1 VEKNRL
7 GSGLE
12 PEEPTVWIR
21 KSDKDRQTGRGTP
34 VPTQIV
40 GNEEF
45 DPMPQTADQLRVE
58 QRIFELA
65 DQYSRK
71 LGMSRRAF
79 LQTSG
84 GMAVSFMA
92 MNEVFGPAF
101 LVSEAEA
108 AEPAATREMWPKKE
122 FILDLQTH
130 HVNDSMPGPLGFR
143 MMTGKLGLN
152 PALTA
157 ERPAPDSLH
166 RGNYV
171 KEIFFDSDTVM
182 ACISGAAIGPP
193 AGYVLSS
200 EELARTRNLVNEM
213 AGSRRML
220 CHGIGTPNNPNW
232 IEDAERQVK
241 ELKIDAWKFYTG
253 DPVGPWRHDDEKV
266 AYPFY
271 ERSLKLGVK
280 NICTH
285 KGLPIPG
292 PGKDFFRPD
301 DMVKAAKDWP
311 DINWIVFHSGMKHMM
326 TQVPAGETGIDADGN
341 IPWTTDFCRQIKAS
355 GVTNIYLELGAV
367 FGHSVVTHPE
377 VCGHL
382 LGQVIAAVGADHVI
396 WGTDSIWWG
405 SPQWQIEAFRRF
417 QIPESLQTKFGYRP
431 LSAQDR
437 EQIFGLN
444 SARLFHINVKEARKA
459 LPADALSQMKVAYEA
474 EGAAPSMTQYGWVAA
489 V

>member
-1 VEKNRL
+1 M
-7 GSGLE
+7 
-12 PEEPTVWIR
+12 WIR

-45 DPMPQTADQLRVE
+45 DPMPQTADQRRVE

-65 DQYSRK
+65 DQYSSR

-79 LQTSG
+79 LRTSG

-130 HVNDSMPGPLGFR
+130 HVKDSMPGPLGFR
-143 MMTGKLGLN
+143 TLTGKYNLN
-152 PALTA
+152 PALA
-157 ERPAPDSLH
+157 GEKPSPDSLH
-166 RGNYV
+166 RANYV

-193 AGYVLSS
+193 KAWVLTS
-200 EELARTRNLVNEM
+200 EEMTQTRNVVNQM

-220 CHGIGTPNNPNW
+220 CHGIGTPSNPDW
-232 IEDAERQVK
+232 LDDAERQVK

-253 DPVGPWRHDDEKV
+253 DPAGPWRHDDEKV

-292 PGKDFFRPD
+292 PGKEFFRPED
-301 DMVKAAKDWP
+301 IVKAAKDWP
-311 DINWIVFHSGMKHMM
+311 DINWIIFHSGMKHMM
-326 TQVPAGETGIDADGN
+326 TQVPPGESGIDADGN
-341 IPWTTDFCRQIKAS
+341 IPWTTEFCRQIRAS
-355 GVTNIYLELGAV
+355 GVKNVYLELGAV

-382 LGQVIAAVGADHVI
+382 LGQVIAAVGPDHVI

-417 QIPESLQTKFGYRP
+417 QIPEPLQSKFGYQPITDR
-431 LSAQDR
+431 DR
-437 EQIFGLN
+437 ERIFGLN
-444 SARLFHINVKEARKA
+444 SARLFNIDVTEARKA
-459 LPADALSQMKVAYEA
+459 LPADALSQMKTAYQA
-474 EGAAPSMTQYGWVAA
+474 EGAEPSLTQYGWVAA
-489 V
+489 T

>member
-1 VEKNRL
+1 M
-7 GSGLE
+7 
-12 PEEPTVWIR
+12 WMR

-45 DPMPQTADQLRVE
+45 DPMPQTADQKRVE
-58 QRIFELA
+58 RRIFELA
-65 DQYSRK
+65 DQYSRR
-71 LGMSRRAF
+71 LGLSRRAF

-101 LVSEAEA
+101 LVNEAEA
-108 AEPAATREMWPKKE
+108 AEPAASQEMWPKKE
-122 FILDLQTH
+122 FILDGQTH
-130 HVNDSMPGPLGFR
+130 HVKDSMPGPLGFR

-152 PALTA
+152 PALSDVK
-157 ERPAPDSLH
+157 PAPDSLH
-166 RGNYV
+166 RGNYI

-182 ACISGAAIGPP
+182 ACITGAAIGPP
-193 AGYVLSS
+193 AAYVLSPD
-200 EELARTRNLVNEM
+200 EVAKTRDVVNELS
-213 AGSRRML
+213 GSRRML
-220 CHGIGTPNNPNW
+220 CHGITTPNNPNW

-241 ELKIDAWKFYTG
+241 ELKIAAWKFYTG

-271 ERSLKLGVK
+271 ERSLKLGMK

-285 KGLPIPG
+285 KGLPLPG
-292 PGKDFFRPD
+292 PGKEFFRPD
-301 DMVKAAKDWP
+301 DILKAAKDWP
-311 DINWIVFHSGMKHMM
+311 DINWIIFHSGMKHMM
-326 TQVPAGETGIDADGN
+326 TQVPAGESGIDADGN
-341 IPWTTDFCRQIKAS
+341 IPWTTDFCRQIRES
-355 GVTNIYLELGAV
+355 GVKNVYLELGAV
-367 FGHSVVTHPE
+367 FGHSVVTHPD

-417 QIPESLQTKFGYRP
+417 QIPEPLQAKFGYRP
-431 LSAQDR
+431 LSPQDR
-437 EQIFGLN
+437 ELIFGLN
-444 SARLFHINVKEARKA
+444 GARLFNIDVNEARKA
-459 LPADALSQMKVAYEA
+459 IPADALSKMKVAYQS
-474 EGAAPSMTQYGWVAA
+474 EGAEPSLTQYGWVAA

>member
-1 VEKNRL
+1 M
-7 GSGLE
+7 
-12 PEEPTVWIR
+12 WIR
-21 KSDKDRQTGRGTP
+21 KSDRDRETGKGTP

-45 DPMPQTADQLRVE
+45 EPMPQSPDQRRVE

-65 DQYSRK
+65 DHYSRK

-79 LQTSG
+79 LRTSG

-101 LVSEAEA
+101 LVHEAEA
-108 AEPAATREMWPKKE
+108 AEPAVSREMWPKKE

-130 HVNDSMPGPLGFR
+130 HVRDSMTGPSVFR
-143 MMTGKLGLN
+143 SLTGKFGLN
-152 PALTA
+152 PVLSGTT
-157 ERPAPDSLH
+157 PARDSLH
-166 RGNYV
+166 RANYV

-182 ACISGAAIGPP
+182 ACLSGAAFGPP
-193 AGYVLSS
+193 DKYVLSA
-200 EELARTRNLVNEM
+200 EDIVATRDLVNSA

-220 CHGIGTPNNPNW
+220 AHGIGTPAHPGW
-232 IEDAERQVK
+232 LEEAERQVR
-241 ELKIDAWKFYTG
+241 ELGIDAWKFYTG
-253 DPVGPWRHDDEKV
+253 DPIQPWRHDDEKL

-271 ERSLKLGVK
+271 EKSLTLGIR

-285 KGLPIPG
+285 KGLPLPG
-292 PGKDFFRPD
+292 PGADYFRPD
-301 DMVKAAKDWP
+301 DMIKAAQDWP
-311 DINWIVFHSGMKHMM
+311 DLNFIVFHSGMKHMM
-326 TQVPAGETGIDADGN
+326 TMLLPGESGIDASGN
-341 IPWTTDFCRQIKAS
+341 IPWTTDFCTRIKAS
-355 GVTNIYLELGAV
+355 GVKNIYLELGAV

-382 LGQVIAAVGADHVI
+382 LGQLIDAVGANHVI

-417 QIPESLQTKFGYRP
+417 QIPENLQEKSGYQP
-431 LSAQDR
+431 ISARDR
-437 EQIFGLN
+437 ELILGLN
-444 SARLFHINVKEARKA
+444 SARLFNIDIDEARKA
-459 LPADALSQMKVAYEA
+459 IPGDALSQMKVAYQ
-474 EGAAPSMTQYGWVAA
+474 AAGEEPSMTQYGWIAA

>member
-1 VEKNRL
+1 M
-7 GSGLE
+7 
-12 PEEPTVWIR
+12 WIR

-45 DPMPQTADQLRVE
+45 DPMPQTADQRRVE

-65 DQYSRK
+65 DQYGRK

-79 LQTSG
+79 LRTSG

-130 HVNDSMPGPLGFR
+130 HVKDSMAGPTAFR
-143 MMTGKLGLN
+143 TLTGKFGLN
-152 PALTA
+152 PALA
-157 ERPAPDSLH
+157 GVKPPPDSLH
-166 RGNYV
+166 RANYV

-182 ACISGAAIGPP
+182 ACITGAAFGPP
-193 AGYVLSS
+193 SSYVLTS
-200 EELARTRNLVNEM
+200 EEMVATRNAVNET

-220 CHGIGTPNNPNW
+220 SHGIGTPSNPDW
-232 IEDAERQVK
+232 LDDAERQVK

-271 ERSLKLGVK
+271 ERTLKLGVR

-285 KGLPIPG
+285 KGLPLPG
-292 PGKDFFRPD
+292 PGKDYFRPD
-301 DMVKAAKDWP
+301 DVLKAAKDWP
-311 DINWIVFHSGMKHMM
+311 DINFIVYHSGMKHMM
-326 TQVPAGETGIDADGN
+326 TTVPPGESGIDPDGN
-341 IPWTTDFCRQIKAS
+341 IPWTTEFCRQIRES
-355 GVTNIYLELGAV
+355 GVRNIYLELGAV

-382 LGQVIAAVGADHVI
+382 LGQVMAAAGSDHVI

-417 QIPESLQTKFGYRP
+417 QIPENLQSKFGYKP
-431 LSAQDR
+431 ISDKDR
-437 EQIFGLN
+437 ARIFGLN
-444 SARLFHINVKEARKA
+444 SAKLFDINVKEARKA
-459 LPADALSQMKVAYEA
+459 IPADALTRMKVAYQA
-474 EGAAPSMTQYGWVAA
+474 EGAEPSLTQYGWVAEA
-489 V
+489 

>member
-1 VEKNRL
+1 M
-7 GSGLE
+7 
-12 PEEPTVWIR
+12 WIR
-21 KSDKDRQTGRGTP
+21 KSDQDRQTGMGTP

-45 DPMPQTADQLRVE
+45 DPMPQTADQKRVE
-58 QRIFELA
+58 QRIFALA

-71 LGMSRRAF
+71 LGISRRAF
-79 LQTSG
+79 LQGSG

-92 MNEVFGPAF
+92 MNEVFGPTF

-130 HVNDSMPGPLGFR
+130 HVKDSMAGPTVFR
-143 MMTGKLGLN
+143 TMTGKFGLN
-152 PALTA
+152 PALKDGK
-157 ERPAPDSLH
+157 PAPDSLH

-182 ACISGAAIGPP
+182 ACITGAAFGPP
-193 AGYVLSS
+193 GSYVLTSDDMV
-200 EELARTRNLVNEM
+200 ATRNAVNEA

-220 CHGIGTPNNPNW
+220 SHGISTPTNPNW
-232 IEDAERQVK
+232 LDDAERQVK

-253 DPVGPWRHDDEKV
+253 DPLGPWRHDDEKV

-271 ERSLKLGVK
+271 ERTLKLGVR

-285 KGLPIPG
+285 KGLPLPG

-311 DINWIVFHSGMKHMM
+311 EINFIVFHSGMQHMM
-326 TQVPAGETGIDADGN
+326 TTVPPGESGIDADGN
-341 IPWTTDFCRQIKAS
+341 IPWTTEFCRQIKAS
-355 GVTNIYLELGAV
+355 GVRNIYLELGAV
-367 FGHSVVTHPE
+367 FGHSVITHPE

-417 QIPESLQTKFGYRP
+417 QIPETLQDKFGYKPISRK
-431 LSAQDR
+431 DR
-437 EQIFGLN
+437 AQIFGLN
-444 SARLFHINVKEARKA
+444 SARLFDINVKEARKA
-459 LPADALSQMKVAYEA
+459 IPVDALSRMKVAYEA
-474 EGAAPSMTQYGWVAA
+474 EGAEPSMTQYGWVAA

>member
-1 VEKNRL
+1 M
-7 GSGLE
+7 
-12 PEEPTVWIR
+12 WIR

-45 DPMPQTADQLRVE
+45 DPMPQTADQRRVE

-65 DQYSRK
+65 DQYSSK

-79 LQTSG
+79 LRTSG

-101 LVSEAEA
+101 LVTEAEA
-108 AEPAATREMWPKKE
+108 AEPAATRELWPKKE

-130 HVNDSMPGPLGFR
+130 HVKDSMPGPLGFR
-143 MMTGKLGLN
+143 TLTGKYNLN
-152 PALTA
+152 PALA
-157 ERPAPDSLH
+157 GVKPGPDSLH
-166 RGNYV
+166 RANYV

-193 AGYVLSS
+193 KAWVLPA
-200 EELARTRNLVNEM
+200 EEMANTRNFVNEM

-220 CHGIGTPNNPNW
+220 CHGIGTPSNPAW
-232 IEDAERQVK
+232 IDDAERQVK

-253 DPVGPWRHDDEKV
+253 DPAGPWRHDDEKV

-271 ERSLKLGVK
+271 ERSLKLGVR

-301 DMVKAAKDWP
+301 DIVKAARDWP
-311 DINWIVFHSGMKHMM
+311 DLNWIIFHSGMKHMM
-326 TQVPAGETGIDADGN
+326 TQIPPGESGIDADGN
-341 IPWTTDFCRQIKAS
+341 IPWTTEFCRQLRES
-355 GVTNIYLELGAV
+355 GVKNVYLELGAV

-382 LGQVIAAVGADHVI
+382 LGQVLAAVGADHVI

-417 QIPESLQTKFGYRP
+417 QIPEALQAKFGYKP
-431 LSAQDR
+431 ISARDR

-444 SARLFHINVKEARKA
+444 SARLFNIDVNDARKA
-459 LPADALSQMKVAYEA
+459 IPADALSQMKTAYLN
-474 EGAAPSMTQYGWVAA
+474 EGAEPSMTQYGWVAA

>member
-1 VEKNRL
+1 M
-7 GSGLE
+7 
-12 PEEPTVWIR
+12 WIR
-21 KSDKDRQTGRGTP
+21 KSDRDRETGKATP

-45 DPMPQTADQLRVE
+45 DPLPQTPDQRQVE

-65 DQYSRK
+65 DHYSSK

-79 LQTSG
+79 LRTSG
-84 GMAVSFMA
+84 GMAVSFLA

-108 AEPAATREMWPKKE
+108 AEPAASREMWPKKE

-130 HVNDSMPGPLGFR
+130 HVKDSMAGPVVFR
-143 MMTGKLGLN
+143 SLTGKFGLN
-152 PALTA
+152 PLLAGVA
-157 ERPAPDSLH
+157 PAKDSLH
-166 RGNYV
+166 RANYV

-182 ACISGAAIGPP
+182 ACLTGAAFGPP
-193 AGYVLSS
+193 DKYVL
-200 EELARTRNLVNEM
+200 APDDIVATRDLVNEA

-220 CHGIGTPNNPNW
+220 AHGIGTIASPDW
-232 IEDAERQVK
+232 LEESERQVRD
-241 ELKIDAWKFYTG
+241 LRIDAWKFYTG
-253 DPVGPWRHDDEKV
+253 DPLKPWRHDDEKL

-271 ERSLKLGVK
+271 EQTLKLGVR

-285 KGLPIPG
+285 KGLPLPG
-292 PGKDFFRPD
+292 PGAEYFRPD
-301 DMVKAAKDWP
+301 DVLKAARDWP
-311 DINWIVFHSGMKHMM
+311 DLNFIVFHSGMKHMM
-326 TQVPAGETGIDADGN
+326 TMLLPGESGIDDSGN
-341 IPWTTDFCRQIKAS
+341 IPWTTEFCARIKAA
-355 GVTNIYLELGAV
+355 GVKNIYLELGAV

-382 LGQVIAAVGADHVI
+382 LGQLIDAVGADHVI

-417 QIPESLQTKFGYRP
+417 QIPERLQEKHGYRP
-431 LSAQDR
+431 ISARDR
-437 EQIFGLN
+437 ELIFGLN
-444 SARLFHINVKEARKA
+444 SARLFGIDVSEVRKA
-459 LPADALSQMKVAYEA
+459 IPDDALSRMKLAYQ
-474 EGAAPSMTQYGWVAA
+474 AAGEEPSMTQYGWIAA

>member
-1 VEKNRL
+1 M
-7 GSGLE
+7 
-12 PEEPTVWIR
+12 WIR
-21 KSDKDRQTGRGTP
+21 KSDKDRQTGRATP

-45 DPMPQTADQLRVE
+45 DPMPQTADQKRVE

-65 DQYSRK
+65 DQYSQK

-79 LQTSG
+79 LRTSG

-101 LVSEAEA
+101 LVNEAEA
-108 AEPAATREMWPKKE
+108 AEPAASREMWPKKE
-122 FILDLQTH
+122 FIFDGQTH
-130 HVNDSMPGPLGFR
+130 HVKDSMPGPLMFR
-143 MMTGKLGLN
+143 SQTGKLGLN
-152 PALTA
+152 PALTGA
-157 ERPAPDSLH
+157 KPEPDSLH
-166 RGNYV
+166 RANYI
-171 KEIFFDSDTVM
+171 KEVFFDSDTVM

-193 AGYVLSS
+193 SHYVLPS
-200 EELARTRNLVNEM
+200 EEMVQTRNIVNEM

-220 CHGIGTPNNPNW
+220 SHGLGTPTNPNW

-253 DPVGPWRHDDEKV
+253 DPAGPWRHDDEKV

-271 ERSLKLGVK
+271 EQSLKLGVK

-292 PGKDFFRPD
+292 RGKDFFRPD
-301 DMVKAAKDWP
+301 DMIKAAKDWP
-311 DINWIVFHSGMKHMM
+311 DINWIIFHSGMKHMM
-326 TQVPAGETGIDADGN
+326 TQLPPGESGIDADGN
-341 IPWTTDFCRQIKAS
+341 IPWTTEFCQQIRES
-355 GVTNIYLELGAV
+355 GVKNIYLELGAV
-367 FGHSVVTHPE
+367 FGHSVVTHPD

-382 LGQVIAAVGADHVI
+382 LGQVIGAVGADHVI

-417 QIPESLQTKFGYRP
+417 QIPETLQKEFGYKSI
-431 LSAQDR
+431 SAQDR
-437 EQIFGLN
+437 SLIFGLN
-444 SARLFHINVKEARKA
+444 SARLFKVDVNAALKA
-459 LPADALSQMKVAYEA
+459 IPGDSLSQMKTAYQN
-474 EGAAPSMTQYGWVAA
+474 EGAEPSLTQYGWVASI
-489 V
+489 

>member
-1 VEKNRL
+1 M
-7 GSGLE
+7 
-12 PEEPTVWIR
+12 WIR

-45 DPMPQTADQLRVE
+45 EPMPQTADQRRVE

-130 HVNDSMPGPLGFR
+130 HVNDGMPGPLGFR

-152 PALTA
+152 PALTG
-157 ERPAPDSLH
+157 EKPSPDSLH
-166 RGNYV
+166 RANYV

-182 ACISGAAIGPP
+182 ACLTGAAIGPP
-193 AGYVLSS
+193 AGYVLSPDQ
-200 EELARTRNLVNEM
+200 LVATRNLVNEA

-220 CHGIGTPNNPNW
+220 CHGIGTPMNPAW
-232 IEDAERQVK
+232 LEDAERQVK

-253 DPVGPWRHDDEKV
+253 DPSGPWRHDDEKV

-271 ERSLKLGVK
+271 ERTLKLGVK

-292 PGKDFFRPD
+292 RGKDYFRPD

-311 DINWIVFHSGMKHMM
+311 DINWIVFHSGMQHMM
-326 TQVPAGETGIDADGN
+326 TQVPAGESGIDADGN
-341 IPWTTDFCRQIKAS
+341 IPWTTEFCRQIRES
-355 GVTNIYLELGAV
+355 GVKNIYLELGAV

-377 VCGHL
+377 ACGHL
-382 LGQVIAAVGADHVI
+382 LGQVIAGVGVDHVI

-417 QIPESLQTKFGYRP
+417 QIPETLQAKFGYRP
-431 LSAQDR
+431 LSPQDR
-437 EQIFGLN
+437 AQVFGLN
-444 SARLFHINVKEARKA
+444 SARLFHIDVDDARKA
-459 LPADALSQMKVAYEA
+459 IPVDALSAMKTAYQDA
-474 EGAAPSMTQYGWVAA
+474 GAKPSMTQYGWVADA
-489 V
+489 

>member
-1 VEKNRL
+1 
-7 GSGLE
+7 
-12 PEEPTVWIR
+12 
-21 KSDKDRQTGRGTP
+21 
-34 VPTQIV
+34 
-40 GNEEF
+40 
-45 DPMPQTADQLRVE
+45 
-58 QRIFELA
+58 
-65 DQYSRK
+65 QYSSR

-79 LQTSG
+79 LRTSG

-130 HVNDSMPGPLGFR
+130 HVKDSMAGPTAFR
-143 MMTGKLGLN
+143 TLTGKFGLN
-152 PALTA
+152 PALA
-157 ERPAPDSLH
+157 GVKPAPDSLH
-166 RGNYV
+166 RANYV

-182 ACISGAAIGPP
+182 ACITGAAFGPP
-193 AGYVLSS
+193 NSYVLNS
-200 EELARTRNLVNEM
+200 EEMVATRNAVNEA

-220 CHGIGTPNNPNW
+220 SHGIGTPSNPAW

-271 ERSLKLGVK
+271 ERTLKLGVR

-285 KGLPIPG
+285 KGLPLPG

-301 DMVKAAKDWP
+301 DMIKAAKDWP
-311 DINWIVFHSGMKHMM
+311 DINFIVFHSGMKHMM
-326 TQVPAGETGIDADGN
+326 TTVPPGESGIDADGN
-341 IPWTTDFCRQIKAS
+341 IPWTTEFCRQIRES
-355 GVTNIYLELGAV
+355 GVKNIYLELGAV

-382 LGQVIAAVGADHVI
+382 LGQVIAAAGSDHVI

-417 QIPESLQTKFGYRP
+417 QIPETLQKKFGYKP
-431 LSAQDR
+431 ISDKDR
-437 EQIFGLN
+437 ARIFGLN
-444 SARLFHINVKEARKA
+444 SARLFGIDVKEARKSI
-459 LPADALSQMKVAYEA
+459 PADALSRMKVAYEA
-474 EGAAPSMTQYGWVAA
+474 EGAEPSLTQYGWVAGA
-489 V
+489 

>member
-1 VEKNRL
+1 M
-7 GSGLE
+7 
-12 PEEPTVWIR
+12 WIR

-45 DPMPQTADQLRVE
+45 DPMPQTVDQKRVE

-71 LGMSRRAF
+71 LGMSRRDF
-79 LQTSG
+79 LRTSG

-101 LVSEAEA
+101 LVNEAEA
-108 AEPAATREMWPKKE
+108 AEPGVTREMWPKKE
-122 FILDLQTH
+122 FILDGQTH
-130 HVNDSMPGPLGFR
+130 HVKDSMPGPLMFR
-143 MMTGKLGLN
+143 TQTGKLGLN
-152 PALTA
+152 PAL
-157 ERPAPDSLH
+157 RDAPPEKDSLH
-166 RGNYV
+166 RANYI
-171 KEIFFDSDTVM
+171 KEVFFDSDTVM
-182 ACISGAAIGPP
+182 ACISGATIGPP
-193 AGYVLSS
+193 SAYVLPS
-200 EELARTRNLVNEM
+200 EEMVQTRNMINEM

-220 CHGIGTPNNPNW
+220 SHGLSTPTNPNW
-232 IEDAERQVK
+232 IDDAERQIR

-253 DPVGPWRHDDEKV
+253 DPAGPWRHDDEKV

-271 ERSLKLGVK
+271 ERTLKLGVK

-292 PGKDFFRPD
+292 RGKEFFRPD
-301 DMVKAAKDWP
+301 DVLRAAKDWP

-326 TQVPAGETGIDADGN
+326 TQVPAGESGIDADGN

-355 GVTNIYLELGAV
+355 GVKNIYLELGAV

-417 QIPESLQTKFGYRP
+417 QIPEVLQAKFGYKP
-431 LSAQDR
+431 ISAQDR
-437 EQIFGLN
+437 EQIFGMN
-444 SARLFHINVKEARKA
+444 SARLFGIDVKEARKA
-459 LPADALSQMKVAYEA
+459 IPTDALSQMKTAYQD
-474 EGAAPSMTQYGWVAA
+474 EGAEPSMTQYGWVAA

>member
-1 VEKNRL
+1 M
-7 GSGLE
+7 
-12 PEEPTVWIR
+12 WIR
-21 KSDKDRQTGRGTP
+21 KSDKDRAAGGGTP

-45 DPMPQTADQLRVE
+45 DPMPQTADQRRVE

-65 DQYSRK
+65 DHYGAK
-71 LGMSRRAF
+71 LGMSRRDF
-79 LQTSG
+79 LRTSG

-108 AEPAATREMWPKKE
+108 AEPAAARELWPKKE

-130 HVNDSMPGPLGFR
+130 HVKDSMPGPLGFR
-143 MMTGKLGLN
+143 TLTGKYNLN
-152 PALTA
+152 PALTGVK
-157 ERPAPDSLH
+157 PGPDSLH
-166 RGNYV
+166 RANYV

-193 AGYVLSS
+193 KAWVLPS
-200 EELARTRNLVNEM
+200 EEMANTRNFVNGL

-220 CHGIGTPNNPNW
+220 CHGIGTPGNPDW
-232 IEDAERQVK
+232 LDDAERQVK

-253 DPVGPWRHDDEKV
+253 DPAFPWRHDDEKI

-271 ERSLKLGVK
+271 ERSLKLGMR

-292 PGKDFFRPD
+292 PGKEFFRPD
-301 DMVKAAKDWP
+301 DIIKAAKDWP
-311 DINWIVFHSGMKHMM
+311 DINWIIFHSGMKHMM
-326 TQVPAGETGIDADGN
+326 TQVPAGESGIDADGN
-341 IPWTTDFCRQIKAS
+341 IPWTTEFCRQIRAAGLKN
-355 GVTNIYLELGAV
+355 VYLELGAV

-417 QIPESLQTKFGYRP
+417 QIPGSLQEKFGYQP
-431 LSAQDR
+431 LSAGDR

-444 SARLFHINVKEARKA
+444 SARLFGIDVGEARKA
-459 LPADALSQMKVAYEA
+459 IPADGLASLKAAYEA
-474 EGAAPSMTQYGWVAA
+474 GGPEPSLTQYGWVAA
-489 V
+489 G

>member
-1 VEKNRL
+1 M
-7 GSGLE
+7 
-12 PEEPTVWIR
+12 WIR
-21 KSDKDRQTGRGTP
+21 KSDQDRQTGLGTP

-45 DPMPQTADQLRVE
+45 DPMPQTVDQKRVE
-58 QRIFELA
+58 QRIFALA
-65 DQYSRK
+65 DHYSRI
-71 LGMSRRAF
+71 LGMSRRSF
-79 LQTSG
+79 LQGSG

-92 MNEVFGPAF
+92 MNDVFGPTF

-130 HVNDSMPGPLGFR
+130 HVKDSIVGPTMFR
-143 MMTGKLGLN
+143 TLTGKFGLN
-152 PALTA
+152 PALA
-157 ERPAPDSLH
+157 DGKPAPDSLH
-166 RGNYV
+166 RANYV

-182 ACISGAAIGPP
+182 ACITGAAFGPP
-193 AGYVLSS
+193 SSYVLTS
-200 EELARTRNLVNEM
+200 EEMVATRNAVNQA

-220 CHGIGTPNNPNW
+220 SHGIGTPSNPNW
-232 IEDAERQVK
+232 LDDAERQVQ
-241 ELKIDAWKFYTG
+241 ELKVDAWKFYTG
-253 DPVGPWRHDDEKV
+253 DPLGPWRHDDEKV

-271 ERSLKLGVK
+271 ERTLKLGVR

-285 KGLPIPG
+285 KGLPLPG

-311 DINWIVFHSGMKHMM
+311 DINFIVFHSGMQHMM
-326 TQVPAGETGIDADGN
+326 TTVPPGESGIAADGN
-341 IPWTTDFCRQIKAS
+341 IPWTTGFCQQIKAA
-355 GVTNIYLELGAV
+355 GVKNIYLELGAV

-417 QIPESLQTKFGYRP
+417 QIPATLQDKFGYQPISRR
-431 LSAQDR
+431 DR
-437 EQIFGLN
+437 AQIFGLN
-444 SARLFHINVKEARKA
+444 SARLFDINVQEARKA
-459 LPADALSQMKVAYEA
+459 IPVDALSQMKVAYEA
-474 EGAAPSMTQYGWVAA
+474 EGADPSMTQYGWVAA
-489 V
+489 L